1 MPHINLLPWR
11 EELRKEREQRF
22 GAWAGIALA
31 ITGVIFGGIHFFV
44 ATLIEHQNERIA
56 YLNEQ
61 IKEAEKK
68 IEEIKELEAKRD
80 RLFAR
85 MKIIQEL
92 QASRPEVVHLFD
104 ELVRTLADGVY
115 YTSLEQKGKTLNLTG
130 IAQSSARVTTLMRQL
145 EDSLWLKNVLL
156 KIVESKESREQ
167 KSRKVGEFA
176 LQVEQD
182 APKKAEDETKAG
194 KKK

>member
-182 APKKAEDETKAG
+182 APKKAEDETKTG